1 MYCREPYRQDGADR
15 LCTLTEVTVLN
26 ENNKA
31 VRFKDLSA
39 TCILRMLL
47 RNWWMIILSALTV
60 SMATSLFLQYTYVQR
75 YRASMTYAV
84 TARKSSAVTNTN
96 VTVTKEVAEV
106 LAELLET
113 DVINNKVRDSSESL
127 AAFGGTFSASQV
139 SGSNFINVS
148 CTDVTPKSAF
158 TALDKL
164 TELFPEIADYISKN
178 TVLQIIKNP
187 AVSSNPINAIDVSR
201 YEKLGAVGGAV
212 LMIGLLVL
220 MNIKRETVQT
230 VSGAKHLVDASII
243 AVLGHE
249 RKVRTFRDLTR
260 HKKTSVLITAP
271 TVTSRYSEQ
280 VNTICSKLEHE
291 HNEHGSRI
299 FIVTGVGED
308 EGKSTVSAN
317 VALMLALKGKKVA
330 LVDGDFRKPAMNK
343 IFDGAYKSQLPL
355 NHMLKQPFSKEN
367 FLACIVR
374 NPDNGL
380 YMCFSDAADREISA
394 KLKSDVMRRFLR
406 QLCVFDFV
414 IIDTPPMGF
423 FTDAEVFS
431 ELADASVIVVRQ
443 DSTPACDVNDAVDI
457 LKDSKSKFL
466 GVVLNDMRGDL
477 ADGYGYGYGYGSSRK
492 KSTRRRQAEDEVKGG
507 EENGN

>member
-1 MYCREPYRQDGADR
+1 M
-15 LCTLTEVTVLN
+15 N

-60 SMATSLFLQYTYVQR
+60 SMATSLFLQYTYVPR

-96 VTVTKEVAEV
+96 VTVTKDVAEV

-201 YEKLGAVGGAV
+201 YEKLGAIGGAV

-380 YMCFSDAADREISA
+380 YMCFSDGGYNIPASEKVRQPDVVAEIAGPVRIRQIGMSAHGNRIQPCIRQHVLNPKQPAQRLVRKHMFRPALGCRQFDIAESGIRDTADRLFNRKTVIGVGIDCNN
-394 KLKSDVMRRFLR
+394 LFHIIFLIR
-406 QLCVFDFV
+406 
-414 IIDTPPMGF
+414 
-423 FTDAEVFS
+423 
-431 ELADASVIVVRQ
+431 
-443 DSTPACDVNDAVDI
+443 
-457 LKDSKSKFL
+457 
-466 GVVLNDMRGDL
+466 
-477 ADGYGYGYGYGSSRK
+477 
-492 KSTRRRQAEDEVKGG
+492 
-507 EENGN
+507 